1 MKRIAVIGG
10 GIAGMTAAVFAAESG
25 AEVTILE
32 HKDRV
37 GKKILSTGNGR
48 CNFTNLYQA
57 PECYRSDNPEF
68 PWSVVEQFDAQQI
81 IAFFLRMGVFS
92 KNRNGY
98 LYPNS
103 DQASAVLD
111 AFRMECRRLGVNI
124 LTNTKCLE
132 MIPKRK
138 GFCLKTDQK
147 MFQADAVIL
156 AAGSKAAPMTGSDG
170 SGYTLAKALGHH
182 LIPVLPALVQLRCKE
197 KFYKMVSGVR
207 AHAKVSLYAEGEL
220 LAEDTGE
227 VQLTDYGISGIPV
240 FQVSRFAARALYEK
254 KRVRAVLNFMPDFE
268 AAVFLSFLKNRADGR
283 PEKTLGEFFIGLFHK
298 KLAELWIKI
307 SGIRPDRTAGSLSE
321 QEIRK
326 LAGLIQC
333 FETEIEATNSFEQ
346 AQVCCGGIDTREVD
360 AGTME
365 SVYVRGLYF
374 AGEILDVDG
383 ICGGY
388 NISFAV
394 ASGALAGKGAAGCL
408 GSIK

>member
-10 GIAGMTAAVFAAESG
+10 GVAGMTAAIFAAEAG
-25 AEVTILE
+25 AEVTVLE
-32 HKDRV
+32 QKDHV

-68 PWSVVEQFDAQQI
+68 PWRVAEQFDVQQI
-81 IAFFLRMGVFS
+81 IAFFLRMGIFS

-103 DQASAVLD
+103 DQASSVQE
-111 AFRMECRRLGVNI
+111 AFRMECRRFGVSV
-124 LTNTKCLE
+124 LTDTKCRE
-132 MIPKRK
+132 IIPNAK
-138 GFCLKTDQK
+138 GFRIKTNQRMLK
-147 MFQADAVIL
+147 ADAVIL
-156 AAGSKAAPMTGSDG
+156 AAGSKAAPATGSDG
-170 SGYTLAKALGHH
+170 SGYALAKMLGHH

-207 AHAKVSLYAEGEL
+207 VQAKVSLYADGKL
-220 LAEDTGE
+220 SAEDTGE
-227 VQLTDYGISGIPV
+227 VQLTNYGISGIPV

-254 KRVRAVLNFMPDFE
+254 KRVTAVLNFMPDFD
-268 AAVFLSFLKNRADGR
+268 ASVFSSFLKKRADSR
-283 PEKTLGEFFIGLFHK
+283 PEKTLEEFFVGLLHK
-298 KLAELWIKI
+298 KLAGLLIKI
-307 SGIRPDRTAGSLSE
+307 SGIGQDRTAGSLSE
-321 QEIRK
+321 CDLQK
-326 LAGLIQC
+326 LSHLIQC
-333 FETEIEATNSFEQ
+333 FETEVEATNSFGQ
-346 AQVCCGGIDTREVD
+346 AQVCCGGIDTKEVD

-365 SVYVRGLYF
+365 SVYVPGLYF

-394 ASGALAGKGAAGCL
+394 ASGVLAGKGAAGA
-408 GSIK
+408 

>member
-10 GIAGMTAAVFAAESG
+10 GVAGMTAAIFAAESG

-32 HKDRV
+32 QKDRV

-68 PWSVVEQFDAQQI
+68 PWRVAEQFDVQKI
-81 IAFFLRMGVFS
+81 IAFFLQMGIFS
-92 KNRNGY
+92 RNRNGY

-111 AFRMECRRLGVNI
+111 AFRMECRRLRVSI
-124 LTNTKCLE
+124 LTDTKCME
-132 MIPKRK
+132 IIPRSK
-138 GFCLKTDQK
+138 GFLLKTNGK
-147 MFQADAVIL
+147 TLQADAVIV
-156 AAGSKAAPMTGSDG
+156 AAGSKAAPATGSDG

-197 KFYKMVSGVR
+197 TFYKMISGVR
-207 AHAKVSLYAEGEL
+207 IQAKVSLYGDEKL

-240 FQVSRFAARALYEK
+240 FQVSRFASRALYEK
-254 KRVRAVLNFMPDFE
+254 KRVKAVLNFMPDFE
-268 AAVFLSFLKNRADGR
+268 EGVFFSFLKNRADNR
-283 PEKTLGEFFIGLFHK
+283 PDKTAAEFLIGLFHK
-298 KLAELWIKI
+298 KLAELWIKLCHI
-307 SGIRPDRTAGSLSE
+307 KPERTVGSLSE
-321 QEIRK
+321 DEIRQ
-326 LAGLIQC
+326 LAQLIQN
-333 FETEIEATNSFEQ
+333 FETEVEKTNSFEQ
-346 AQVCCGGIDTREVD
+346 AQVCCGGVDTTEVD
-360 AGTME
+360 VRTME
-365 SVYVRGLYF
+365 SSLIPGLYF

-394 ASGALAGKGAAGCL
+394 ASGAVAGKGAAGCL
-408 GSIK
+408 GSVR